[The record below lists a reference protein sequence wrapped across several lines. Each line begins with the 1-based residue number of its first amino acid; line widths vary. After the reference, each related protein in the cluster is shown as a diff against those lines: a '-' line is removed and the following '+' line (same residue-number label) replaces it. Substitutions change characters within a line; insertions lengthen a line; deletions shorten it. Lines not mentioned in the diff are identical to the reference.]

1 MTATSGNAAGSGR
14 DGGAGGAG
22 SGRPVSRSAG
32 FDGAVALPDLP
43 AGLDLGGGFDWDDD
57 VDEDRPVPMD
67 RADLRILADLQ
78 AVYDA
83 VDPMPQMLP
92 DLVLFGLQ
100 AQDFDAEFARLW
112 HLEVPE
118 AHFRWAIKSIVDTR
132 RDERFLA
139 GLMEAMRTMTEG
151 LGGEQGFEAA
161 RSKLTAALGEID
173 RPEGRRAGADPG
185 VVEQPVDHAGHVGRA
200 RLDDVEILAHLRRG
214 ALAEVGGEEAG
225 ELVEVA
231 ERRAEV
237 VGDDAG
243 ELLELAV
250 RHGEHA

>member
-100 AQDFDAEFARLW
+100 AQDFDAEFARL
-112 HLEVPE
+112 
-118 AHFRWAIKSIVDTR
+118 
-132 RDERFLA
+132 
-139 GLMEAMRTMTEG
+139 
-151 LGGEQGFEAA
+151 
-161 RSKLTAALGEID
+161 
-173 RPEGRRAGADPG
+173 
-185 VVEQPVDHAGHVGRA
+185 VES
-200 RLDDVEILAHLRRG
+200 
-214 ALAEVGGEEAG
+214 
-225 ELVEVA
+225 
-231 ERRAEV
+231 
-237 VGDDAG
+237 
-243 ELLELAV
+243 ELAV
-250 RHGEHA
+250 SGAAGTRSVEHARRVTFASDNLTVMVVVNPQRDGRVRLDGWAAPGGRLHAELRVGESTMTAECDESGRFVFDAVPAGPAQLVLHPTLDSDPSLTFPVVTPAVHL

>member
-100 AQDFDAEFARLW
+100 AQDFDAEFARL
-112 HLEVPE
+112 
-118 AHFRWAIKSIVDTR
+118 
-132 RDERFLA
+132 
-139 GLMEAMRTMTEG
+139 
-151 LGGEQGFEAA
+151 
-161 RSKLTAALGEID
+161 
-173 RPEGRRAGADPG
+173 
-185 VVEQPVDHAGHVGRA
+185 VES
-200 RLDDVEILAHLRRG
+200 
-214 ALAEVGGEEAG
+214 
-225 ELVEVA
+225 
-231 ERRAEV
+231 
-237 VGDDAG
+237 
-243 ELLELAV
+243 ELAV
-250 RHGEHA
+250 SGAAGTRSVEHARRVTFASDNLTVMVVVNPQRDGRVRLDGWAAPGGRLHAELRVGESTMTAECDESGRFVFDAVPAGPAQLVLHPTLDSDPSLTLPVVTPAVHL